1 MYIRKVLFAF
11 KLALVL
17 VLSFVFLR
25 TVIMPQNPVEMFQPS
40 SAVGTDNL
48 ITEGAE
54 DMIENSVEDYS
65 VLVQQN
71 IFGVT
76 DITNVEEKSPEVD
89 EFDDVVT
96 LVGEELNLELIGT
109 VCGNTS
115 VSRAIIKNNKNN
127 QLGMY
132 KTGQNIAGARIKS
145 IKENAVI
152 LIHKGQRKMLTL
164 NRIGVNDTKNE
175 QMLSLS
181 AISETG
187 KVVNPAL
194 PVQQP
199 AEEIPTKIVHIESML
214 NEAAIEPFLVDGL
227 VEGLRISDLDKI
239 PMAKAFGLKDGD
251 IIRHVNGHRLTSKQQ
266 AFQVF
271 KKAKSEAVLS
281 LDLLSDGETRELS
294 FNLQ

>member
-17 VLSFVFLR
+17 VLSFVFIR
-25 TVIMPQNPVEMFQPS
+25 TVIIPQNPAEIFQPS
-40 SAVGTDNL
+40 SAGGTENM

-54 DMIENSVEDYS
+54 DTVETSVEDYA
-65 VLVQQN
+65 VLIEQN

-76 DITNVEEKSPEVD
+76 DISNMEEKSPED

-109 VCGNTS
+109 VCGNTA

-152 LIHKGQRKMLTL
+152 LLHKGQRKMLTL
-164 NRIGVNDTKNE
+164 NRIGVNNT
-175 QMLSLS
+175 QQFSS
-181 AISETG
+181 SVVSETG
-187 KVVNPAL
+187 KAANPAL
-194 PVQQP
+194 PVQQSI
-199 AEEIPTKIVHIESML
+199 EEVPTKIMHIESIL
-214 NEAAIEPFLVDGL
+214 NEAVVEPYLVDGL

-251 IIRHVNGHRLTSKQQ
+251 IISHVNGHILTGKQQ

-271 KKAKSEAVLS
+271 KKARSEDAIIME
-281 LDLLSDGETRELS
+281 LLSNGETRELS